1 MLGQTIGIA
10 RGVHVPGREETAIA
24 IRVCVVTET
33 YPPEINGVAMTL
45 SRLVDGL
52 RARGHEVSVV
62 RPRQPGGS
70 RAVDLR
76 DPALTAVRGVSMPRY
91 EAVRLGLP
99 AGALLRRQWTHQ
111 RPDVVYV
118 ATEGP
123 LGWSA
128 VRTAHQLDVPVLS
141 GFHTNFHGYVRHYRA
156 GWLERVV
163 ARYLRRFHNRT
174 DGTLV
179 ATPDLRDQ
187 LQADGF
193 KNLSVLGR
201 GVDGRLF
208 TPTRRSAALR
218 TAWGVSEA
226 DLVALYVGRVASEKN
241 LGVAIEAYRAM
252 RRLRPALRFVI
263 VGDGPLRPALQQ
275 AHPDL
280 LFCGALTGERLATHY
295 ASADVFLFPSTTETF
310 GNVTLEALAS
320 GLAVVAYDYAA
331 ARMHI
336 VHGETGT
343 LVPYGDAGAFVAG
356 AAALARSPETLREMR
371 RQARASVGPLEWARV
386 VERFETLLTEAVR
399 PQTEGDLQ
407 LTEGR
412 YR

>member
-1 MLGQTIGIA
+1 M
-10 RGVHVPGREETAIA
+10 
-24 IRVCVVTET
+24 
-33 YPPEINGVAMTL
+33 AMTL

-76 DPALTAVRGVSMPRY
+76 DPALTLVRGVSMPRY
-91 EAVRLGLP
+91 EGVRLGLP
-99 AGALLRRQWTHQ
+99 AGGLLRQQWTRQ
-111 RPDVVYV
+111 RPDVAYV

-128 VRTAHQLDVPVLS
+128 VRTAHQLGLPVLS
-141 GFHTNFHGYVRHYRA
+141 GFHTNFHGYVKHYRA
-156 GWLERVV
+156 GWLEQIV
-163 ARYLRRFHNRT
+163 ARYLCRFHNRT

-179 ATPDLRDQ
+179 ATPDLRDR
-187 LQADGF
+187 LQASGF
-193 KNLSVLGR
+193 KKLSVLGR

-226 DLVALYVGRVASEKN
+226 GLVVLYVGRVASEKN
-241 LGVAIEAYRAM
+241 LELAIEAYRAM

-280 LFCGALTGERLATHY
+280 LFCGTLTGERLATHY

-331 ARMHI
+331 AGMHI

-343 LVPYGDAGAFVAG
+343 LVPYADARAFVAG
-356 AAALARSPETLREMR
+356 AAALVGSPETVRQMR
-371 RQARASVGPLEWARV
+371 RQARASVASLEWARV
-386 VERFETLLTEAVR
+386 VERFEALLTEAVR
-399 PQTEGDLQ
+399 SQTESDLQ

>member
-1 MLGQTIGIA
+1 
-10 RGVHVPGREETAIA
+10 
-24 IRVCVVTET
+24 
-33 YPPEINGVAMTL
+33 MTL

-76 DPALTAVRGVSMPRY
+76 DPALTLVRGVSMPRY
-91 EAVRLGLP
+91 EGVRLGLP
-99 AGALLRRQWTHQ
+99 AGGLLRQQWTRQ
-111 RPDVVYV
+111 QPDVVYV

-128 VRTAHQLDVPVLS
+128 VRTAHQLGLPVLS
-141 GFHTNFHGYVRHYRA
+141 GFHTNFHGYVKHYRA
-156 GWLERVV
+156 GWLEQIV
-163 ARYLRRFHNRT
+163 ARYLCHFHNWT

-187 LQADGF
+187 LQASGF
-193 KNLSVLGR
+193 KKLSVLGR

-226 DLVALYVGRVASEKN
+226 GLVVLYVGRIASEKN
-241 LGVAIEAYRAM
+241 LELAIEAYRAM

-280 LFCGALTGERLATHY
+280 LFCGTLTGERLATHY

-331 ARMHI
+331 AGMHI

-343 LVPYGDAGAFVAG
+343 LVPYADARAFVAG
-356 AAALARSPETLREMR
+356 AAALVGSPETVRQMR
-371 RQARASVGPLEWARV
+371 RQARASVASLEWTRV
-386 VERFETLLTEAVR
+386 VERFEALLTEAVR
-399 PQTEGDLQ
+399 SQTESDLQ